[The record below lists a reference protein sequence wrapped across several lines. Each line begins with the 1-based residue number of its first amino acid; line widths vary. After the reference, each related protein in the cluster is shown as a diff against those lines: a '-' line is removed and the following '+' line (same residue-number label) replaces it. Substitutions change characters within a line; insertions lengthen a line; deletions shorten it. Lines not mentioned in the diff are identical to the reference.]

1 MKSKLLAVMMDRQQ
15 KTMRHI
21 AQCLHSKKVVPLEQQ
36 ADWLKSKPVEYYI
49 GLADGV
55 NNMLEDALHSSK
67 EYKGFRYIHFL
78 PGTFENGE
86 PSWVPRRGED
96 ITKEPEFQEWCRRY
110 H

>member
-1 MKSKLLAVMMDRQQ
+1 MKSKLLAVMIDRQQ

-67 EYKGFRYIHFL
+67 EYKGFHHIYF
-78 PGTFENGE
+78 PNNDYESE
-86 PSWVPRRGED
+86 PTYVPHRSSRLSD
-96 ITKEPEFQEWCRRY
+96 QPEFQEWCRQY

>member
-1 MKSKLLAVMMDRQQ
+1 MKSKLLAVMIDRQQ

-67 EYKGFRYIHFL
+67 EYKGFRYAYFDYTNSTDPEL
-78 PGTFENGE
+78 
-86 PSWVPRRGED
+86 SYVPHRGKD
-96 ITKEPEFQEWCRRY
+96 ITKEPEFNEWCRFY

>member
-1 MKSKLLAVMMDRQQ
+1 MKSKLLEVMRERQQ
-15 KTMRHI
+15 NTMRHI

-67 EYKGFRYIHFL
+67 EYKGFRYIYF
-78 PGTFENGE
+78 PNNESE
-86 PSWVPRRGED
+86 PTYVPHWGSRPSD
-96 ITKEPEFQEWCRRY
+96 QPEFQEWCRQYR
-110 H
+110 